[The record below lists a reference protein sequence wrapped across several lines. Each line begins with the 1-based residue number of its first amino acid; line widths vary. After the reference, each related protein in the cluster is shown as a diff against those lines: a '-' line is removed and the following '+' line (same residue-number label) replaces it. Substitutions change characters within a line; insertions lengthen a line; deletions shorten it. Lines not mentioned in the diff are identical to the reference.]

1 MSILSMAHKPKIN
14 KLNIKMLPTAA
25 LQLYELNRFL
35 AGTEQEI
42 VGDCYSI
49 AKAGLLLLLSRT
61 GLDSV

>member
-1 MSILSMAHKPKIN
+1 
-14 KLNIKMLPTAA
+14 MLPTAA